1 MYAIVEDGGKQYR
14 LQTGDTVLI
23 EQREA
28 TPDADRVDFDRVLMI
43 GDGKNSKIGT
53 PWIEGAKVVGR
64 LDEALKGRKIDI
76 MKFKRRKGYKLR
88 KGHRQRYWKVTIE
101 SIDG

>member
-14 LQTGDTVLI
+14 LQKGDTVLI
-23 EQREA
+23 EKREA

-53 PWIEGAKVVGR
+53 PWIEGAKVSGR

-76 MKFKRRKGYKLR
+76 LKFKRRKGYKLR